1 VASIAEEPATR
12 ADTSTMNRW
21 LLALMVGGLSSFPC
35 LAQPS
40 APAAQPASQ
49 ALDTGTDPTRFSRVA
64 EAKFE
69 YLDLRGGS
77 SSNTWRLSFTQPL
90 GEKRDYSI
98 RFRMPITSSDV
109 RGYPGYG
116 AGDGSVQLA
125 HVFGL
130 TPHHGFVAQGE
141 LIFDTASRPELGT
154 GKNTFKGTL
163 IYARFLE
170 NGSIFAPAFVQN
182 TSLWGDA
189 DRPRVNVTTLDFY
202 YVPKFEDPRTLM
214 TFDPALNFDWTN
226 DKRFFSLQVTAGRVV
241 GSVLGGNLIAFVK
254 PSVFAGADRPS
265 SWGIEVGVKIL
276 GF

>member
-1 VASIAEEPATR
+1 MRRCQSLIA
-12 ADTSTMNRW
+12 
-21 LLALMVGGLSSFPC
+21 LVGGC
-35 LAQPS
+35 LLTC
-40 APAAQPASQ
+40 AAQAQQTAQTGQETAQ
-49 ALDTGTDPTRFSRVA
+49 AVDTGTDPTRFSRVL

-69 YLDLRGGS
+69 YLDLQGGS

-98 RFRMPITSSDV
+98 RFRMPIASSDV

-130 TPHHGFVAQGE
+130 TPDHGFVAQGE
-141 LIFDTASRPELGT
+141 LIFDTASRPELGS

-214 TFDPALNFDWTN
+214 TFDPALNVDWVN

-241 GSVLGGNLIAFVK
+241 GSALGGNLIAFVK
-254 PSVFAGADRPS
+254 PSVFAGGDRPS